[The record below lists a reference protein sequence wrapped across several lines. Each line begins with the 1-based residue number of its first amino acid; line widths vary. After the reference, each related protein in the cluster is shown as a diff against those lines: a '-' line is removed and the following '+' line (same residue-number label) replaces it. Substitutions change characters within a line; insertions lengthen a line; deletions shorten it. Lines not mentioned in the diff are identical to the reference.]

1 MKAVSIDIIQ
11 TEELRIKADE
21 VEPKKYVTW
30 SIAANMR
37 VTGDGKGR
45 QKPKFYFQ

>member
-1 MKAVSIDIIQ
+1 MNAVSIDIIQ
-11 TEELRIKADE
+11 TEELRVKADE

-30 SIAANMR
+30 SKATTVR

>member
-1 MKAVSIDIIQ
+1 MKVVSMGIIQ

-21 VEPKKYVTW
+21 IEPKKCITW
-30 SIAANMR
+30 SIATNVR

-45 QKPKFYFQ
+45 QKQKFYFQ